1 MVHQMLEVSVLHHH
15 MNIDVPELTTV
26 VVPIVAV
33 GMNAPYQ
40 HLLRNAFKI
49 FQIVTGFI
57 QKILVTSKHFKLE
70 VILMS
75 FYTFRTQASLG
86 IRMLES

>member
-1 MVHQMLEVSVLHHH
+1 MLEVSVLHHH
-15 MNIDVPELTTV
+15 INMDMDTTV
-26 VVPIVAV
+26 VVPMVAV
-33 GMNAPYQ
+33 GINVPYQ
-40 HLLRNAFKI
+40 HLLRIAFKM

-75 FYTFRTQASLG
+75 FYTFRTQASLA